1 MRHTIKFKIQVAIA
15 IIIAI
20 VSGVQAW
27 NSISQ
32 LRQET
37 TKSINSEMAN
47 VSLATSRYISDWLS
61 IRSDMM
67 LANESRIASGENTD
81 RELLVTKHAG
91 QFLSV
96 YAGFSD
102 GTIAY
107 GDKSED

>member
-32 LRQET
+32 LRQEM

-47 VSLATSRYISDWLS
+47 VSLATNRYINDWLE

-67 LANESRIASGENTD
+67 LAISP
-81 RELLVTKHAG
+81 
-91 QFLSV
+91 
-96 YAGFSD
+96 
-102 GTIAY
+102 
-107 GDKSED
+107 